1 VCPVERRS
9 PSINR
14 LRARGGGCR
23 TPANAQHGRYI
34 ILMYCNKTLMRHFS
48 KRLHSYINH
57 LLNAPSRPG
66 RALLTCNFLSSS
78 ISAAIKNHARPSR
91 RISDWSLLTPKAR
104 GIAARSKIP
113 SLLPHAFAH
122 LLRGQD
128 RKLSVEASHASE
140 PIYTI
145 FHKQEPSARDRSD
158 FTSPQFFPNK
168 LSGVTVPH
176 PSLFRQF
183 LTSGKGPRAT
193 AATSTSFSTSS
204 HPSYIS
210 H

>member
-1 VCPVERRS
+1 
-9 PSINR
+9 
-14 LRARGGGCR
+14 
-23 TPANAQHGRYI
+23 
-34 ILMYCNKTLMRHFS
+34 MRHFS

-128 RKLSVEASHASE
+128 RKLSVEASHPSE

-145 FHKQEPSARDRSD
+145 FHKREASARDRSD
-158 FTSPQFFPNK
+158 FTSPHCSILSEQALRCHSTPSEPISTISHKWEGSARDRSDFHIFPNE
-168 LSGVTVPH
+168 LS
-176 PSLFRQF
+176 
-183 LTSGKGPRAT
+183 
-193 AATSTSFSTSS
+193 SFI
-204 HPSYIS
+204 HFPLIGYD
-210 H
+210 

>member
-1 VCPVERRS
+1 
-9 PSINR
+9 
-14 LRARGGGCR
+14 
-23 TPANAQHGRYI
+23 
-34 ILMYCNKTLMRHFS
+34 MRHFS

-128 RKLSVEASHASE
+128 RKLSGRLH
-140 PIYTI
+140 T
-145 FHKQEPSARDRSD
+145 
-158 FTSPQFFPNK
+158 
-168 LSGVTVPH
+168 H
-176 PSLFRQF
+176 PSRFTLFF
-183 LTSGKGPRAT
+183 TSGKRPRAT
-193 AATSTSFSTSS
+193 AATSHCRDCSDSFRTSS
-204 HPSYIS
+204 QVS
-210 H
+210 HYPIRACFDNFPQVGRVRARPQRLPHLSQRALILHTFPTDRL

>member
-1 VCPVERRS
+1 MCPVERRS

-128 RKLSVEASHASE
+128 RKLSVEASHPSE

-145 FHKQEPSARDRSD
+145 FHKREASARDRSD
-158 FTSPQFFPNK
+158 FT
-168 LSGVTVPH
+168 L
-176 PSLFRQF
+176 
-183 LTSGKGPRAT
+183 PRLL
-193 AATSTSFSTSS
+193 
-204 HPSYIS
+204 
-210 H
+210 